1 MQFQFLV
8 RVNQIRQCKSK
19 YLAWTWYKMD
29 VRETDRGRS
38 EIKGGENEV
47 KKRFSVDFRE
57 IIPSLKVLI
66 SFIETNENQAVHHQ
80 KSRKLA
86 IFKFTKITGPVKSRC
101 LLIPHRR
108 IHLYSMKFQHL
119 VDSIPLASVKNGEPT
134 SENSPGN
141 LGIHSLNI
149 HGGVTHAAK
158 K

>member
-1 MQFQFLV
+1 M
-8 RVNQIRQCKSK
+8 
-19 YLAWTWYKMD
+19 
-29 VRETDRGRS
+29 
-38 EIKGGENEV
+38 
-47 KKRFSVDFRE
+47 DFRE

-66 SFIETNENQAVHHQ
+66 SFIETNENQAVYHQ

-86 IFKFTKITGPVKSRC
+86 ILKFTKITGPVKPMC

-119 VDSIPLASVKNGEPT
+119 VDSIPFASMKNGEPT
-134 SENSPGN
+134 SENPPGN

-149 HGGVTHAAK
+149 HGSVTHTAK